1 MKYQG
6 ELLLIVLLALALLVR
21 PAFLKNMLNTFVGR
35 VFMLVAILA
44 LASKNKNYGFLGAL
58 IMISLLQSFREGFEG
73 ADDLDKLG
81 KEKKDDDHKEE
92 DDTSDGKEEKKDEEM
107 KKECEEG
114 DDSEECAEKKD
125 SKEKKEDESSE
136 KEGFSLL
143 PRMDMRFSEMDPL
156 EAENTV
162 RPKPSSMYPSPDPK
176 TRGQNT
182 TFVNSVIG
190 TVKGLFSKA

>member
-6 ELLLIVLLALALLVR
+6 ELLLIVVLALALLVR

-73 ADDLDKLG
+73 ADDVDKLE
-81 KEKKDDDHKEE
+81 KEKKDDDNKEHDKEE
-92 DDTSDGKEEKKDEEM
+92 HKEM

-114 DDSEECAEKKD
+114 DDSEECMEKKD
-125 SKEKKEDESSE
+125 SKHKEEDESSE

-190 TVKGLFSKA
+190 TVKGLFAKA

>member
-6 ELLLIVLLALALLVR
+6 ELLLIVVLALALLVR

-73 ADDLDKLG
+73 SDDVDKLE
-81 KEKKDDDHKEE
+81 KEKKDDDNKEHDKEE
-92 DDTSDGKEEKKDEEM
+92 HDKEEHKEM

-114 DDSEECAEKKD
+114 DDSEECMEKKD
-125 SKEKKEDESSE
+125 SKHKEEDESSE

-190 TVKGLFSKA
+190 TVKGLFAKA